1 MSETSAAPA
10 AAAAPA
16 GTGAIVAAAGSAPAP
31 ATGTNAPGI
40 EPGAT
45 PASSSEPADSG
56 QPAETAAPAVEHDLA
71 TELGQVQAV
80 VDMRSSL
87 DAAGI
92 SASDQSSVEYIVKRG
107 FANGGVRSPEA
118 NAAEAATSFDALKG
132 ALGEARATYT
142 VQWAALEFAA
152 MVKDNPRLAK
162 LAEASGAANNLAI
175 IKTLAGRAWQ
185 RHCDSVLGNKR

>member
-1 MSETSAAPA
+1 MSEASAAPA

-16 GTGAIVAAAGSAPAP
+16 GTGAIVAAAGSTPAP
-31 ATGTNAPGI
+31 AAGTQSPQNVTT
-40 EPGAT
+40 EAT
-45 PASSSEPADSG
+45 PASAEQSEGG

-71 TELGQVQAV
+71 TPLGQVQAV

-92 SASDQSSVEYIVKRG
+92 SASDADSVAYIVKRG
-107 FANGGVRSPEA
+107 FANGGVRTPEA
-118 NAAEAATSFDALKG
+118 NAAEAATSLDALT
-132 ALGEARATYT
+132 AQLGEAKASYT
-142 VQWAALEFAA
+142 IQWAQQEFAA

-185 RHCDSVLGNKR
+185 RYADATWPKK